1 MRAFRDELDFSLER
15 GKHMPCQRKE
25 KNFPE
30 KQEFVIL
37 CCSFSSLD
45 RVGNKGKFPGEI
57 LRSVGLL
64 FPLPL
69 SVFPHF
75 LVEKEASM
83 FQNWKDQSFPQNS
96 FANPGAKFPF
106 PLWNCGVKTSA
117 GSHRLL
123 CLENLVPS
131 KFRGYS
137 WINVL
142 LLEKSLL
149 AL

>member
-1 MRAFRDELDFSLER
+1 M
-15 GKHMPCQRKE
+15 
-25 KNFPE
+25 
-30 KQEFVIL
+30 
-37 CCSFSSLD
+37 CCSFSFLD

-57 LRSVGLL
+57 LCSVGLL

-83 FQNWKDQSFPQNS
+83 FQNWKDQSFPQNPLT
-96 FANPGAKFPF
+96 NPGAKFSF
-106 PLWNCGVKTSA
+106 PLWKCGIKTSA

-123 CLENLVPS
+123 GLENLVPS

-149 AL
+149 ALKKTRDHVFFPSPFEHLQCHNGI